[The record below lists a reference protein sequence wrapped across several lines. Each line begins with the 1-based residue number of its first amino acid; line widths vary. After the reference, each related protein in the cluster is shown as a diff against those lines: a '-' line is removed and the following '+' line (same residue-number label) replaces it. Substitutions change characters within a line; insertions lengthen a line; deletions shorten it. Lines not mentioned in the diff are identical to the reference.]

1 MDDVKKTVEALL
13 FASASPLTV
22 DRIREILPEAEPKA
36 IREAIETLRRDYDEG
51 GRAFGVEELAGGY
64 QVLTR
69 PAHAEAVAKLAA
81 VRADQKPSPA
91 MLDTLAIVAYKQP
104 ITRAEIEAIR
114 GVQSGEILRG
124 LLERGL
130 LRITG
135 RAEVPG
141 APLLY
146 GTTKQFLDAV
156 GVARIQD
163 LPKPEE
169 LK

>member
-1 MDDVKKTVEALL
+1 VAELKQTLEALL
-13 FASASPLTV
+13 FSAPAPLTIE
-22 DRIREILPEAEPKA
+22 RLREILPEVPPAQ
-36 IREAIETLRRDYDEG
+36 IRDAVQQLRQEYDAH
-51 GRAFGVEELAGGY
+51 GRAFAVEELAGGF
-64 QVLTR
+64 QLLTR
-69 PAHAEAVAKLAA
+69 PEHGEAVAKLQGA
-81 VRADQKPSPA
+81 RADQKPTPA
-91 MLDTLAIVAYKQP
+91 ALDTLAIIAYKQP

-130 LRITG
+130 IRITG
-135 RAEVPG
+135 RSDAPG

-146 GTTKQFLDAV
+146 ATTRQFLETV
-156 GVARIQD
+156 GVSKIQD